1 MKKILYTVL
10 SFVVCSNAIAQSTL
24 SLNFHPKSNGQDLF
38 LNQIAQDIN
47 GNDMT
52 ISAFNYYISNIHVIY
67 DGGQDLDLSDT
78 ILLVKTDAGSFDMG
92 QYDVPNIEQVNFS
105 VGVPQD
111 INHLDITLYPTGH
124 FLSFQ
129 SPSMHW
135 GWTSGYKFLLV
146 DGRADDNGDGTPTK
160 LFQLHDVGDAN
171 FKNFQLPT
179 VATYTPNQTLIHIN
193 CNLEQWLYGANIN
206 TLGVQHGSTGINAT
220 TMNNVN
226 DRAVFESPLTAEIA
240 ELSKVGDL
248 FFIKK
253 DSYIEINWK
262 DISGASSY
270 KLVDLSGKVIAS
282 EKTVKNTGKYQTSNL
297 PSGGYIFNISDENGV
312 TLNSIKVIN

>member
-1 MKKILYTVL
+1 MKNLFTLI
-10 SFVVCSNAIAQSTL
+10 AITLMGNVMAQSTL
-24 SLNFHPKSNGQDLF
+24 SLNFHPKANNQDLI
-38 LNQIAQDIN
+38 LNTIAQDIN
-47 GNDMT
+47 GTSMT
-52 ISAFNYYISNIHVIY
+52 VTAFNYYISNIHVIY

-78 ILLVKTDAGSFDMG
+78 VLLVKTDAGSFDMG

-129 SPSMHW
+129 TPSMHW
-135 GWTSGYKFLLV
+135 GWTSGYKLLLV

-179 VATYTPNQTLIHIN
+179 VATYMNNQTQIHIN

-220 TMNNVN
+220 TMDNVN
-226 DRAVFESPLTAEIA
+226 DRVVFESPANAGITELT
-240 ELSKVGDL
+240 KVGNL
-248 FFIKK
+248 FFLKNG
-253 DSYIEINWK
+253 SNLEINWN
-262 DISGASSY
+262 DVAGAASY
-270 KLVDLSGKVIAS
+270 KLVDLNGKTIVS
-282 EKTVKNTGKYQTSNL
+282 NNTNENKGVYTTSNL
-297 PSGGYIFNISDENGV
+297 SSGAYIFNISDENGM
-312 TLNSIKVIN
+312 TLNSIKVVN

>member
-1 MKKILYTVL
+1 MKNLFALIAVA
-10 SFVVCSNAIAQSTL
+10 FVGNIMAQSTL
-24 SLNFHPKSNGQDLF
+24 SLNFHPKSNNQDLF
-38 LNQIAQDIN
+38 LNTIAQDIN
-47 GNDMT
+47 GTDMT

-78 ILLVKTDAGSFDMG
+78 VLLVKTDAGSFDMG
-92 QYDVPNIEQVNFS
+92 QHDVPNIEQVNFS

-129 SPSMHW
+129 TPSMHW

-146 DGRADDNGDGTPTK
+146 DGRADDNGDGTPTT

-179 VATYTPNQTLIHIN
+179 VATYMNNQTLIHIN
-193 CNLEQWLYGANIN
+193 CNLDEWLYGANIN
-206 TLGVQHGSTGINAT
+206 TLGVQHGSSGINAT

-226 DRAVFESPLTAEIA
+226 DRVVFESPVNAGIT
-240 ELSKVGDL
+240 ELSKTGEL
-248 FFIKK
+248 FFIKNG
-253 DSYIEINWK
+253 SNLEINWK
-262 DISGASSY
+262 DVTGAASY
-270 KLVDLSGKVIAS
+270 RLIDLNGRTIAS
-282 EKTVKNTGKYQTSNL
+282 NFTNDNKGIYKTSSL
-297 PSGGYIFNISDENGV
+297 SSGSYIFNISDENGT
-312 TLNSIKVIN
+312 TLNSIKVVN

>member
-1 MKKILYTVL
+1 MKNLITLI
-10 SFVVCSNAIAQSTL
+10 AIAVIGNAMAQNTL
-24 SLNFHPKSNGQDLF
+24 RLTFHPKSNSQDLL
-38 LNQIAQDIN
+38 LNTVTQDIT
-47 GNDMT
+47 GTAMKIT
-52 ISAFNYYISNIHVIY
+52 AFNYYISNIHIIY

-78 ILLVKTDAGSFDMG
+78 ILLVKTDAGTFDMG

-105 VGVPQD
+105 VGVPEP
-111 INHLDITLYPTGH
+111 INHLDITQYPTGH

-135 GWTSGYKFLLV
+135 GWTSGYKLLLV
-146 DGRADDNGDGTPTK
+146 DGRADSNGDGDPTT

-179 VATYTPNQTLIHIN
+179 VGTYMNNETQIN
-193 CNLEQWLYGANIN
+193 IICNLDEWLFGANVA

-226 DRAVFESPLTAEIA
+226 DRAVFESPASAGIT

-248 FFIKK
+248 FFVK
-253 DSYIEINWK
+253 SGANLEINWK
-262 DISGASSY
+262 NVAGAASY
-270 KLVDLSGKVIAS
+270 KLIDFNGKTIVS
-282 EKTVKNTGKYQTSNL
+282 NNTNENKGVYTTSNL
-297 PSGGYIFNISDENGV
+297 SSGAYLFNIFDVNGV
-312 TLNSIKVIN
+312 TLNSIKVVN